1 MTEKQANLSIKT
13 ARTTLTAN
21 TISSFAKC
29 VRWTC
34 STNGKLIFSLV
45 FFSLSLISLLLL
57 WWITIRHHFY
67 SAEVNML
74 WHMVDID
81 TTILI
86 AHRIEYSHHH
96 LIDTDELINW
106 TPAQK
111 INART
116 KKKRLIYIIL
126 VSKHVLVIQS
136 DWLINCIWCQQL
148 QLSTFLV
155 ENSLLFFL
163 YASIDYEILR
173 DSFYFSDFTER
184 YHPTLFSRHRFPW
197 LVSCNNEF
205 CLVCAVFIHY
215 FLFIFIILFK
225 FAIIILYLL
234 QFVHTFPRCIN

>member
-1 MTEKQANLSIKT
+1 MTEKQANLSKKT

-34 STNGKLIFSLV
+34 STKGKLIFSLV

-111 INART
+111 INARR
-116 KKKRLIYIIL
+116 KKSINLHHFSVKARARNPI
-126 VSKHVLVIQS
+126 
-136 DWLINCIWCQQL
+136 WLINKL
-148 QLSTFLV
+148 YLVSTASV
-155 ENSLLFFL
+155 VDFFGGKFFVVFFC
-163 YASIDYEILR
+163 ASIDYEILR

-205 CLVCAVFIHY
+205 CLVWAVFIHY

-234 QFVHTFPRCIN
+234 NSFIHSRDA